1 MHNEYAR
8 ACRAVAGG
16 GFIVLWMTLGL
27 VNAVLVLVGAVLAA
41 ELPRLSV
48 IVSGKRVR
56 TAPRRGRADNLPLV
70 PDDPS
75 LVLTIAE
82 L

>member
-1 MHNEYAR
+1 MHNGYAR

-16 GFIVLWMTLGL
+16 GFIVLWMTLGIL
-27 VNAVLVLVGAVLAA
+27 DALLVLVGAVVAA
-41 ELPRLSV
+41 EFPRLWSL
-48 IVSGKRVR
+48 VSG
-56 TAPRRGRADNLPLV
+56 TPRRTPPRRLRREDLPLV

-75 LVLTIAE
+75 LVLTTAE